1 MADDEEMEEKKVVKP
16 LEPVYYKVFLNDMN
30 S

>member
-16 LEPVYYKVFLNDMN
+16 PEPVYYKVF
-30 S
+30 